1 MKYTFFSLFLKDKRE
16 QKYLL
21 VEIIQKKDKA
31 KVGLTLYLAFT
42 LKANITEKNKDST
55 NSNYVNLSLHGFVF
69 MLKYKKTKKERD
81 HVRKKNI

>member
-31 KVGLTLYLAFT
+31 KVGLTLYSAFT

-69 MLKYKKTKKERD
+69 MLKYKKSKEGKRSCQ
-81 HVRKKNI
+81 KE